1 MRRRHRCAGLSPCGP
16 RGRRRGRS
24 PTISTVPAVSSRRIK
39 SSVQPRRWSAG
50 SISFARV
57 SASPWGTLLAG
68 GGERADLVVG
78 AVAAGAPRWRRLKA
92 AGADAGG
99 GGLDGGDR
107 FLGVVVRRRVAP
119 DDVRV
124 DEAQLHPLGQAPGH
138 LAPGQRVQLE
148 LEVPGHPAVGV
159 LLAGDLA
166 RLVIH
171 DPRAEHVLLPPIVS
185 AAKPDPPQRQTELLL
200 PPGRLDAVP
209 LLLVPSAP

>member
-68 GGERADLVVG
+68 GGERADLVGG

-138 LAPGQRVQLE
+138 LPPGQRVQLE

-159 LLAGDLA
+159 LLAGDVAPLLI
-166 RLVIH
+166 RGY
-171 DPRAEHVLLPPIVS
+171 RAGQGPVHPFRSAPPPGRPPPEAS
-185 AAKPDPPQRQTELLL
+185 ALL
-200 PPGRLDAVP
+200 PPGP
-209 LLLVPSAP
+209 